1 MRSRATYGRRLEIDG
16 SLRVEDEM
24 EQAAVG
30 IVALKLDVEGCRE
43 VEGLGGGGKSSLD
56 VVGLLSH
63 GQRVD
68 LFQLHAILVLDLLL
82 VVSDKSF
89 LLHIAVVES
98 SRRSCTILVGGH
110 IRGRAGCDG
119 RW

>member
-1 MRSRATYGRRLEIDG
+1 
-16 SLRVEDEM
+16 M

-30 IVALKLDVEGCRE
+30 IVALEFDIEWCRK

-56 VVGLLSH
+56 VVGLLGH

-68 LFQLHAILVLDLLL
+68 LFQLHAIFILDLLL
-82 VVSDKSF
+82 VVGDQGL
-89 LLHIAVVES
+89 LLHITVVES
-98 SRRSCTILVGGH
+98 SRRSCTILIGGH
-110 IRGRAGCDG
+110 IRGWAVGDG